1 MLSYIH
7 NPNKTN
13 MSIFQYL
20 QLQTVD
26 PKDDGTVS
34 DLDTYDQDETID
46 LNEDIDE
53 QTLESE
59 WQKVIE
65 DLETDPDKIDFSHEE

>member
-20 QLQTVD
+20 QLQPVD

-46 LNEDIDE
+46 HNEDIDE

-65 DLETDPDKIDFSHEE
+65 DLETDPDKIDFSNEE

>member
-1 MLSYIH
+1 VLSYIH

-20 QLQTVD
+20 QLQPVD

-65 DLETDPDKIDFSHEE
+65 DLETDPDKIDFSNEE

>member
-1 MLSYIH
+1 MLKYLH

-20 QLQTVD
+20 QLQPVD
-26 PKDDGTVS
+26 PKDDGTIS
-34 DLDTYDQDETID
+34 DLDEYAQDETID

-53 QTLESE
+53 QTLETE

-65 DLETDPDKIDFSHEE
+65 DLQTDPDKIEFSNEE

>member
-1 MLSYIH
+1 
-7 NPNKTN
+7 

-20 QLQTVD
+20 QLQPVD

-34 DLDTYDQDETID
+34 DLDMYDQDETID

-65 DLETDPDKIDFSHEE
+65 DLETDPDKIDFSNEE

>member
-1 MLSYIH
+1 M
-7 NPNKTN
+7 P
-13 MSIFQYL
+13 IFNYL

-34 DLDTYDQDETID
+34 DLDSFEADDTID

-53 QTLESE
+53 QKLEAFWSAAV
-59 WQKVIE
+59 K
-65 DLETDPDKIDFSHEE
+65 DLEADPEKITFSEE

>member
-1 MLSYIH
+1 
-7 NPNKTN
+7 

-20 QLQTVD
+20 QLQPVD

-65 DLETDPDKIDFSHEE
+65 DLETDPDKIDFSNEE

>member
-20 QLQTVD
+20 QLQPVD

-65 DLETDPDKIDFSHEE
+65 DLETDPDKIDFSNEE